1 MTADELNDTQ
11 RRLLAALACYRL
23 LNVQQMLLLGVA
35 GSEASIRLEAR
46 VLERKKLIGANDWHL
61 VPSVRTLPRL
71 HWLTDR
77 GAAVLATGGE
87 NDPLGA
93 RREMGSEG
101 HIMHRIKTVDAHIAL
116 RLWAASAGVAVHWFV
131 TDFEPGSGGLRKPT
145 TIKYDGKHGQR
156 YTPDALGD
164 VLGPDGRSRLLVLEI
179 ERGRGA
185 GTRLADFRAKLAQ
198 LREVSERYVVEEW
211 AGRPKHRARFLIVFA
226 TAALR
231 DKHLTTW
238 PDPGATAW
246 RNFFVKCDDELG
258 HFNTGWW
265 RPGGRSRRPL
275 FSWNTSA
282 QPTATT
288 PLPAV

>member
-23 LNVQQMLLLGVA
+23 LNVQQMLRLGVA

-77 GAAVLATGGE
+77 GAEILATGGE
-87 NDPLGA
+87 DDPLGA

-131 TDFEPGSGGLRKPT
+131 TDFEPGSGGLRKPPRSLSDSQKPSGGVAAAAWGSPFKA
-145 TIKYDGKHGQR
+145 IGARSAPSVKF
-156 YTPDALGD
+156 DA
-164 VLGPDGRSRLLVLEI
+164 VR
-179 ERGRGA
+179 
-185 GTRLADFRAKLAQ
+185 
-198 LREVSERYVVEEW
+198 
-211 AGRPKHRARFLIVFA
+211 
-226 TAALR
+226 
-231 DKHLTTW
+231 
-238 PDPGATAW
+238 
-246 RNFFVKCDDELG
+246 
-258 HFNTGWW
+258 
-265 RPGGRSRRPL
+265 RRPL
-275 FSWNTSA
+275 RVGERVFAEGKKGRARRASTVGDAS
-282 QPTATT
+282 
-288 PLPAV
+288 LLSLIKSL